1 MGCFLWMDDVVLINT
16 NRNILQEMLDITYKV
31 ASRYRIKFG
40 SQKSKVLTIGKP
52 DNHKT
57 LTIGNT
63 ELEETETYKYLGMTL
78 NNKDTLQNYIEDI
91 KGKVHI
97 ATQTILN
104 VAAYQGYRTVEMETI
119 WKLYKTCI
127 VPIITYS
134 AEAWNPTA
142 EEYRQLEDI
151 QNTALRNILDTN
163 NKTPMAALQIQSGLP
178 TIKAKIYEVQITDMS
193 NFRQLAD
200 FRLFCLVL
208 GHSCELSRSGLI
220 FSIFLGGGGG
230 VFWSV

>member
-1 MGCFLWMDDVVLINT
+1 MMDEISKELINSNIQPIKTGIEETMGCFLWMDDVVLINT
-16 NRNILQEMLDITYKV
+16 NRNTLQEMLDITYKV

-78 NNKDTLQNYIEDI
+78 NNKGTLQNHIEDI

-104 VAAYQGYRTVEMETI
+104 VAAYQFLDYRAI
-119 WKLYKTCI
+119 
-127 VPIITYS
+127 
-134 AEAWNPTA
+134 
-142 EEYRQLEDI
+142 
-151 QNTALRNILDTN
+151 
-163 NKTPMAALQIQSGLP
+163 
-178 TIKAKIYEVQITDMS
+178 
-193 NFRQLAD
+193 
-200 FRLFCLVL
+200 
-208 GHSCELSRSGLI
+208 
-220 FSIFLGGGGG
+220 
-230 VFWSV
+230 